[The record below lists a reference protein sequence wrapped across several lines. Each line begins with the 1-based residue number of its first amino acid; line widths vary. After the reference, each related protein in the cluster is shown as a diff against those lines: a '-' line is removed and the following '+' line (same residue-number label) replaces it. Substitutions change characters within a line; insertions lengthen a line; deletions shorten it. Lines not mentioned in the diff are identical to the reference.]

1 MLVQS
6 VRDFSD
12 TPPNYLTPPF
22 NYGCTRA
29 SFIIAQH
36 SIKAL
41 LLMRMLGIEWGVVL
55 RERDPLDRATSWLAG
70 VVCSSQTQKA
80 LHLTLLSI

>member
-6 VRDFSD
+6 ARDFSD
-12 TPPNYLTPPF
+12 TPPNYLTTPF

-55 RERDPLDRATSWLAG
+55 HDRDLLDRATNSAAG
-70 VVCSSQTQKA
+70 
-80 LHLTLLSI
+80 